1 VKPDT
6 SSSYDREAVATGWLG
21 PEITFGLTYKH
32 MNAGEKVLD
41 LGIGTGLG
49 SVLYHRAGLSVYGI
63 DSSDEMLKLCEEKE
77 FAERLKK
84 HDLNAAP
91 YPFEDGSMDHVVSV
105 GVLHFFRDLATV
117 FQETSRIIR
126 DGGLFAFV
134 VADRGDREEGEIV
147 VGPELTHT
155 GSPITM
161 FRHSEDQIDSL
172 LLVCGF
178 TLLRSMVF
186 PVFMDREKTREFQAR
201 VYVTRRN

>member
-1 VKPDT
+1 VKPGP
-6 SSSYDREAVATGWLG
+6 SRPYDDEAEATGWLG
-21 PEITFGLTYKH
+21 PEITFGLTYKY

-49 SVLYHRAGLSVYGI
+49 SVLYHRAGLRVYGI
-63 DSSDEMLKLCEEKE
+63 DSSDEMLKLCEEKG
-77 FAERLKK
+77 FAERLKN

-91 YPFEDGSMDHVVSV
+91 YPFEDSSMDHVVSV

-117 FQETSRIIR
+117 FQETSRIVR

-134 VADRGDREEGEIV
+134 VADRGLGGEEEII
-147 VGPELTHT
+147 VGPEQTHT
-155 GSPITM
+155 GSPVTM
-161 FRHSEDQIDSL
+161 YRHSEDQIDSL

-178 TLLRSMVF
+178 TLLRSTVF
-186 PVFMDREKTREFQAR
+186 PVFIDRERTGEFQAR